1 MSKVAELVI
10 REYPME
16 VIAADT
22 MEDLLGLF
30 EQLIRFEDALVNLD
44 VHKDPLAM
52 AATMDEILL
61 MVDRCAMA
69 YIGDDPVAFLM
80 IDKGEP
86 YAIGSLF
93 VAEEHR
99 GQGIG
104 ELLVN
109 MLRDY
114 HPNNDLTVSCHKGNT
129 RALAFYERLGFVFTE
144 TDLIMKGAL
153 KAV

>member
-10 REYPME
+10 RECPME

-30 EQLIRFEDALVNLD
+30 EQLIRFEDALINLD
-44 VHKDPLAM
+44 AHKDPLAM
-52 AATMDEILL
+52 AQTMDEILL
-61 MVDRCAMA
+61 MVDRCALA
-69 YIGDDPVAFLM
+69 YIGDEPVAFMM

-86 YAIGSLF
+86 YAVGSLF
-93 VAEEHR
+93 VTEEYR
-99 GQGIG
+99 SQGIG

-109 MLRDY
+109 MLREY

-129 RALAFYERLGFVFTE
+129 RALSFYQRLGFEFTE
-144 TDLIMKGAL
+144 SELIMKGVL
-153 KAV
+153 KVV